1 MYRPKILTTL
11 GPASLNGE
19 IIKKLSDR
27 NVDFFRINMSHTSIE
42 QLKNHIKTIR
52 KFSDTPICIDS
63 EGAQVRTG
71 LMPNNTIFNDRQRIT
86 LFSGNNSG
94 TSSSM
99 GLWPSIVFAQLRP
112 GMILTVDFDSVLL
125 SILSVK
131 ENTAEALVL
140 NGGRVGENK
149 AVTLFPSVSLPA
161 LSEKDIE
168 AFRVGLDHD
177 IRDFALSFANSADDV
192 LKVRSMV
199 GKDSNIISKIESK
212 NGVLNLDNILKV
224 TDSIL
229 IDRGDLSRE
238 IQLENIPFLQK
249 MIIKKG
255 TEHNKN
261 VYVATNL
268 LESMMVNGSP
278 TRAELND
285 VINTLIDGATGLVLA
300 AETAVGNY
308 PVATVD
314 ILRSLISCY
323 TNSLSGYDVEQ
334 LLERTS
340 YLLPKMH
347 GSKGKRIIARN
358 DSIQKFQNNIKKF
371 ITLEID
377 ECTYLDVLQ
386 IAQNVYSP
394 LKGFMGKN
402 DLIEVLDNYRLA
414 DGSIW
419 TLPIILQ
426 IDKEKWETL
435 NTGITIV
442 LKYKNS
448 PQSQIFL
455 RIDEL
460 FKIDLDSVS
469 QKWFGTTDLK
479 HPGVARFMASGPFLV
494 AGQIHHSNY
503 EQVLERSS
511 FLTPEQTRM
520 IFSIKGWSR
529 VVAFHT
535 RNVPHKAHEYLMNEA
550 LKKSNADGLLIQP
563 VIGPKKSG
571 DFNSEAILGAYDI
584 LIESNFP
591 GAIVSTFATY
601 PRYSGPREAVFTA
614 LCRKNYGCTHF
625 IVGRDHTGVGEYYK
639 NISNSDLFNQLGDIG
654 IKIIFFEKVGYNKS
668 LKMIV
673 EKDKSMKEDDFL
685 SISGTNIRNALLNGQ
700 KISEKFIRKEIVDY
714 LLKFLKDKK
723 ELFAK

>member
-1 MYRPKILTTL
+1 MYKPKILTTL

-71 LMPNNTIFNDRQRIT
+71 LMPNNTIFNDRQKIT

-161 LSEKDIE
+161 LSEKDIK
-168 AFRVGLDHD
+168 AFRIGLDHD

-192 LKVRSMV
+192 LKVRSIV

-347 GSKGKRIIARN
+347 GSKGERIVAKN
-358 DSIQKFQNNIKKF
+358 ESIQKFQKNIKKF
-371 ITLEID
+371 KTLEID

-394 LKGFMGKN
+394 LKGFMGQD
-402 DLIEVLDNYRLA
+402 DLDEVLDNYRLA

-442 LKYKNS
+442 LKYKHS

-455 RIDEL
+455 KVNEL

-479 HPGVARFMASGPFLV
+479 HPGVARFMKLGPFLV
-494 AGQIHHSNY
+494 SGQIHHSNY
-503 EQVLERSS
+503 EQALETSS

-550 LKKSNADGLLIQP
+550 LKKCNADGLLIQP

-571 DFNSEAILGAYDI
+571 DFNSDVILGAYNT
-584 LIESNFP
+584 LIESSFP
-591 GAIVSTFATY
+591 RAIVSTFATY

-668 LKMIV
+668 LKKIV
-673 EKDKSMKEDDFL
+673 EKDKNMKEEDFL
-685 SISGTNIRNALLNGQ
+685 SISGTNIRNALLNGE

-714 LLKFLKDKK
+714 LLKFSSEKKD
-723 ELFAK
+723 LFVI